1 MLSARLAPFIAME
14 TAAVVAAGESTPNG
28 DVSGVSDAVVTR
40 GRGKGLGTLTTCGLE
55 AASWVGPVGET
66 PGVGMGVSRPPE
78 IQTDQ

>member
-40 GRGKGLGTLTTCGLE
+40 GSGKGLGTLTTCGLE
-55 AASWVGPVGET
+55 AAYYRAILKIVTWCTS
-66 PGVGMGVSRPPE
+66 
-78 IQTDQ
+78 I